1 MYRRIII
8 VITATLIAC
17 TAAFAERNPFVIPQS
32 AFSASYSSGSFSSM
46 INPAF
51 TQSESNPFLAYSY
64 MKPDEAKDGNH
75 FVMLNFLDLDL
86 IYSWYDTLYNYET
99 EQTLHSG
106 TSLYTI
112 NKGFMFNNVFGFGI
126 GYSFS
131 QSDVKEFDNYGG
143 WSAGF
148 VFRPAWFIS
157 FSAVAKDFYA
167 TSRNDSITHT
177 EIYSLS
183 LRPVKD
189 YLTLSVDATKYSQDI
204 TDHYIYTFGCELAG
218 WKDITLTAKGDTDR
232 NFTFGLSMPFFSR
245 NKTPHTTTIS
255 GYASNNKK
263 SPDAW
268 SGGISFSASRDIY
281 APDTTALNNYLYLQI
296 KGDYNDEQSPSR
308 LFASDKT
315 SFYHLLRGL
324 RRAAE
329 DNTIDA
335 LILDIDNSSF
345 GFAQMQEIRSELE
358 IFRGK
363 GKKVYALMS
372 YTGNR
377 EYYLATAADEIY
389 FTPNSTFAITGLSMQ
404 VYFFKGLMD
413 KAGVK
418 FESVSRGK
426 YKSFNEPF
434 TRENMSKYAR
444 ENMEEVLSD
453 LNEQYIDGIMKG
465 RNLSREDINS
475 AFDAGF
481 YTPEAAKEKGFID
494 EVANRDDALISFS
507 EKASIVKFEN
517 YIEESDIM
525 REWGPIPA
533 IAIVYVKGS
542 IVSGKG
548 KDSRVS
554 SSTGDYDY
562 RDSLTRAFT
571 DPIVQAVVIRVDSG
585 GGSASASDYMWNY
598 LLLMKKKYPKPVV
611 FSFGNTAASG
621 GYYISCTGDKIY
633 SSRGTI
639 TGSIGVISG
648 KISMK
653 ELYGKLGINKETIKL
668 SEFADAF
675 SESRDLTDREKEL
688 FQKGVDFIYD
698 RFTGRVV
705 EGRKIS
711 KDTIPVIAEGKV
723 HTGTSALQNH
733 LTDETGGL
741 MAAIE
746 YARSL
751 SIKGD
756 NYTIIRLP
764 DRHGVLSEVFQSS
777 DLLSPFGDLEV
788 LFRSA
793 EKYAQFDKEHFLYL
807 NPYIIEIK

>member
-1 MYRRIII
+1 MCRKIII
-8 VITATLIAC
+8 MTAAIIIAG
-17 TAAFAERNPFVIPQS
+17 TAAFAERNPFAIPQS

-64 MKPDEAKDGNH
+64 MKPDEARDGNH

-86 IYSWYDTLYNYET
+86 IYSWYDTVYNYET

-112 NKGFMFNNVFGFGI
+112 NKGFMFGNVFGFGI

-131 QSDVKEFDNYGG
+131 RSDVKEFDNYGG
-143 WSAGF
+143 WSAGL
-148 VFRPAWFIS
+148 VFRPAWYIS
-157 FSAVAKDFYA
+157 FSAVAKDFHS
-167 TSRNDSITHT
+167 TSSNDFISHT
-177 EIYSLS
+177 EVYSMS

-189 YLTLSVDATKYSQDI
+189 YLTLSVDAAKYSQDVS
-204 TDHYIYTFGCELAG
+204 DHYIYTFGCELAG

-232 NFTFGLSMPFFSR
+232 NFTFGLTMPFFSR
-245 NKTPHTTTIS
+245 NRAPLTTSLS
-255 GYASNNKK
+255 GYRSKSRT
-263 SPDAW
+263 SPDTW
-268 SGGISFSASRDIY
+268 SGGISFSANRDRY
-281 APDTTALNNYLYLQI
+281 ASITTALSNYLYLQI
-296 KGDYNDEQSPSR
+296 RGDYGDEHHPSG
-308 LFASDKT
+308 LFGPDKS
-315 SFYHLLRGL
+315 SFYYLIRGL
-324 RRAAE
+324 RRASD
-329 DNTIDA
+329 DNTINA
-335 LILDIDNSSF
+335 LVIDIDNSSF
-345 GFAQMQEIRSELE
+345 GFAQMQEIRNE
-358 IFRGK
+358 IERFRGK
-363 GKKVYALMS
+363 GKQVYALMS
-372 YTGNR
+372 YPGNS
-377 EYYLATAADEIY
+377 EYYLASSADKIY
-389 FTPNSTFAITGLSMQ
+389 FTPNSTFTITGLSMQ
-404 VYFFKGLMD
+404 VYFIKGLMD

-434 TRENMSKYAR
+434 TRENMSKDAR

-453 LNEQYIDGIMKG
+453 LNEQYIEGIMKG

-481 YTPEAAKEKGFID
+481 YTPETAKEKGFID
-494 EVANRDDALISFS
+494 EVIHRDDALISFS
-507 EKASIVKFEN
+507 EKASIVKFKN
-517 YIEESDIM
+517 YIEESDIV
-525 REWGPIPA
+525 REWGPAPA
-533 IAIVYVKGS
+533 IAVVYVKGN
-542 IVSGKG
+542 IVSGQG
-548 KDSRVS
+548 KDSRFS

-562 RDSLTRAFT
+562 RDSLTKAFT
-571 DPIVQAVVIRVDSG
+571 DPSVQAVVIRVDSG

-598 LLLMKKKYPKPVV
+598 LLLMKKKHPKPVV

-621 GYYISCTGDKIY
+621 GYYIACTGDKIY
-633 SSRGTI
+633 ASRGTI

-675 SESRDLTDREKEL
+675 NESRDLTDKEKAL

-698 RFTGRVV
+698 RFTGRVM

-711 KDTIPVIAEGKV
+711 KDTIPQIAEGKV
-723 HTGTSALQNH
+723 HTGTSALQNR

-746 YARSL
+746 YAKSL
-751 SIKGD
+751 SIEGD
-756 NYTIIRLP
+756 RYEILQLP
-764 DRHGVLSEVFQSS
+764 DRHGVLRDVIQSS
-777 DLLSPFGDLEV
+777 DLLSPFDDLGILV
-788 LFRSA
+788 RSA
-793 EKYAQFDKEHFLYL
+793 EKYSQFENERVLYL
-807 NPYIIEIK
+807 DPYIIEVK